1 MSENKNVKIALLLGG
16 TSPER
21 EVSKRS
27 GKSIYK
33 ALKDSGYDVL
43 AIDPAYGLNQPED
56 PELLFGDKDFAEIS
70 NRNCITAINSP
81 LFDGVDLAFLALH
94 GRWGEDGTIQS
105 LLELRGIK
113 YTGSGVLASSLA
125 MDKSMTKIMFQHYG
139 VMTPKWFVVT
149 PHDYDEAV
157 AKDKINKVL
166 GYPCVIKPNEGGST
180 IGLTVCNN
188 ENEIDAAVKLAL
200 KYSETAVVE
209 EFIPGREVT
218 VTVLDKM
225 ALPVLEIKPKHEL
238 YDYECKYTHGMTEYI
253 VPAQLSEDVAS
264 SLQEQAIMA
273 FKAVGCKCYSR
284 FDFRLTE
291 DNRMYCLEVNT
302 LPGMT
307 DTSLVP
313 KMAKAMGMNFNELLE
328 RIIKLSL

>member
-1 MSENKNVKIALLLGG
+1 MTENKKVKIALLLGG

-21 EVSKRS
+21 EVSKHS

-33 ALKDSGYDVL
+33 ALKDSGYNVI
-43 AIDPAYGLNQPED
+43 AIDPAYGLNQPKD
-56 PELLFGDKDFAEIS
+56 AELLFEDKDFAEIS

-81 LFDGVDLAFLALH
+81 LLDGVDLAFLALH

-139 VMTPKWFVVT
+139 VMTPKWFTVT
-149 PHDYDEAV
+149 PNDYDEEV
-157 AKDKINKVL
+157 AKDKVNKLL

-188 ENEIDAAVKLAL
+188 ENEIDDAVKLAL
-200 KYSETAVVE
+200 KYSESAVVE

-225 ALPVLEIKPKHEL
+225 ALPVLEIRPKHEL
-238 YDYECKYTHGMTEYI
+238 YDYECKYTQGMTEYI
-253 VPAQLSEDVAS
+253 VPAELPDEVAG

-273 FKAVGCKCYSR
+273 FKAVGCRGYAR

-307 DTSLVP
+307 STSLVP
-313 KMAKAMGMNFNELLE
+313 KMAKAMGMSFDELLE
-328 RIIKLSL
+328 KIIKLSL

>member
-33 ALKDSGYDVL
+33 ALKDSGYNVK

-56 PELLFGDKDFAEIS
+56 PELLFEEKDFAEIS

-81 LFDGVDLAFLALH
+81 LLDGVDLVFLALH

-105 LLELRGIK
+105 LLELRGVK

-149 PHDYDEAV
+149 PGDYDEAV
-157 AKDKINKVL
+157 AKDKVNKVL
-166 GYPCVIKPNEGGST
+166 GYPCVLKPNEGGST
-180 IGLTVCNN
+180 IGLTICNN

-200 KYSETAVVE
+200 KYSESAVVE

-218 VTVLDKM
+218 VTVLEKM
-225 ALPVLEIKPKHEL
+225 ALPVLEIKPKHDL

-253 VPAQLSEDVAS
+253 VPAQLPEEVAG

-273 FKAVGCKCYSR
+273 FKAVGCKSYSR

-313 KMAKAMGMNFNELLE
+313 KMAKAMGMSFNELLE
-328 RIIKLSL
+328 RIIRLSL

>member
-33 ALKDSGYDVL
+33 ALKDSGYNVK

-56 PELLFGDKDFAEIS
+56 PELLFEEKDFAEIS

-81 LFDGVDLAFLALH
+81 LLDGVDLVFLALH

-105 LLELRGIK
+105 LLELRGVK

-149 PHDYDEAV
+149 PGDYDEAV
-157 AKDKINKVL
+157 AKDKVNKVL

-180 IGLTVCNN
+180 IGLTICNN

-200 KYSETAVVE
+200 KYSESAVVE

-218 VTVLDKM
+218 VTVLEKM
-225 ALPVLEIKPKHEL
+225 ALPVLEIKPKHDL

-253 VPAQLSEDVAS
+253 VPAQLPEEVAG

-273 FKAVGCKCYSR
+273 FKAVGCKSYSR

-313 KMAKAMGMNFNELLE
+313 KMAKAMGMSFNELLE